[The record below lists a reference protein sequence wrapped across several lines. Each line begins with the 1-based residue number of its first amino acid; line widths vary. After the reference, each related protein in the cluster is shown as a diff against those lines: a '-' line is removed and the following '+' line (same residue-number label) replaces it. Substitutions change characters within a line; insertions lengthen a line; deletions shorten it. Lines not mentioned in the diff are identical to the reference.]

1 MALSRVKMWVTTSY
15 RSFLQIVT
23 GIEERKPLQSSVRG
37 GIGEGRR
44 GGGRG
49 LSRSLTNGWEGEQEI
64 ERRRE
69 ALNEAIGRSVGRR
82 GGIKGKEEK
91 PSLLSFSPSSHSV
104 RAAIKR
110 NLRRGKEKE
119 EGEEKRVTK

>member
-1 MALSRVKMWVTTSY
+1 MR
-15 RSFLQIVT
+15 RSV
-23 GIEERKPLQSSVRG
+23 
-37 GIGEGRR
+37 
-44 GGGRG
+44 
-49 LSRSLTNGWEGEQEI
+49 
-64 ERRRE
+64 
-69 ALNEAIGRSVGRR
+69 GRSVGRR

-119 EGEEKRVTK
+119 EEEEKRVTK